1 MTLELPVLVR
11 VDLEVVKALRL
22 EAQVQQDVMQ
32 SIKEENKE
40 EIKTGVKEEVI
51 GAGGVLS
58 LTKA

>member
-11 VDLEVVKALRL
+11 IDLEVVKALRL
-22 EAQVQQDVMQ
+22 EAQVPQDVMQ

-40 EIKTGVKEEVI
+40 EVKTGVKEEVI